1 MKFEI
6 NLKEFKKIINSISR
20 IASSKTSLPILA
32 NLLIKAD
39 QNTIIISATD
49 LELGLEVKINTA
61 VTNPSSIIVP
71 ARILNDLVTNLPD
84 DDDIKIE
91 VKNNKLFIH
100 TKNNETY
107 INCSQSNDFPDL
119 PTIEG
124 AKQIKLNAVELKDA
138 LIKTSFV
145 ASRDETRPVLNG
157 CLLKFNQDKLFIV
170 ATDGYRLAEKT
181 ISLESGMSE
190 DLIIPTNTIQEL
202 IKIITNYDDIE
213 ELQVCFDDTS
223 IKFNISSI
231 ELTSRIIDGKYP
243 DYKQI
248 IPSDF
253 TVKTKLKKSEFSG
266 SIKLASLFAKESAGS
281 ITISFDSSDQ
291 FISIKSDSSQVG
303 ENNSQVKVDEAVGEG
318 KTTINARYIGDALNV
333 IDTSAVEFNYSEGVM
348 PCLIKPVGDD
358 SYVHIIMPLKS

>member
-6 NLKEFKKIINSISR
+6 NLKEFKKIINLISR

-49 LELGLEVKINTA
+49 LELGLEVKINTT

-100 TKNNETY
+100 TENNETY

-124 AKQIKLNAVELKDA
+124 AKQIKFNAVELKDA
-138 LIKTSFV
+138 LTKTSFV

-181 ISLESGMSE
+181 ISLESGINE
-190 DLIIPTNTIQEL
+190 DLIVPTNTIQEL

-223 IKFNISSI
+223 IKFSKSILKTFTLLSSN
-231 ELTSRIIDGKYP
+231 S
-243 DYKQI
+243 
-248 IPSDF
+248 
-253 TVKTKLKKSEFSG
+253 SESFLWFVILIFG
-266 SIKLASLFAKESAGS
+266 STPK
-281 ITISFDSSDQ
+281 
-291 FISIKSDSSQVG
+291 
-303 ENNSQVKVDEAVGEG
+303 
-318 KTTINARYIGDALNV
+318 
-333 IDTSAVEFNYSEGVM
+333 
-348 PCLIKPVGDD
+348 
-358 SYVHIIMPLKS
+358 